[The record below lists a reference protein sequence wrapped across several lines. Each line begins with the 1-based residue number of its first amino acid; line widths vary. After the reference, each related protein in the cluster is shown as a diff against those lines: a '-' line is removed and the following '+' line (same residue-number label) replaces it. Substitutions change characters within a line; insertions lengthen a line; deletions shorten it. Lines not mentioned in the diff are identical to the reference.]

1 MATSNRR
8 STPGL
13 IDQARAEPH
22 RFEFF
27 QLVRL
32 LRLHY
37 SRTGRMDLDTRPHED
52 PLRFRSQLSLNFPA
66 SEVSDLQFERE
77 GKVSAAGLPLSEVQV
92 TFMGLVGPSG
102 VLPRPY
108 TELLI
113 ERHVQ
118 FRDDAAHAFL
128 DIFSHRMT
136 TLFYEAWQKYK
147 FYIEYERNGTS
158 DFDRYLL
165 NLVGFGPEAQK
176 QKFDKQGSPLRR
188 ELFSYFSGLF
198 AQKPRNAMNLEAML
212 SFYFSLPFKV
222 KPFAGRWLKLDA
234 SQCTQLGR
242 KNAVLGQSAVAGNRV
257 WDYQSCVRIET
268 APLDLADYQR
278 FQPGTVDYQKL
289 VELVRFYVGA
299 ELDFQLAPKLKPE
312 AVPAARLGRQ
322 GNVSLGWLGWLKRP
336 GVDVEPSRCALFHI
350 PFDGVSL

>member
-1 MATSNRR
+1 
-8 STPGL
+8 
-13 IDQARAEPH
+13 
-22 RFEFF
+22 
-27 QLVRL
+27 
-32 LRLHY
+32 
-37 SRTGRMDLDTRPHED
+37 MDLETRPHED

-113 ERHVQ
+113 DRHIQ
-118 FRDDAAHAFL
+118 YRDDAAHAFL

-158 DFDRYLL
+158 NFDRYLL
-165 NLVGFGPEAQK
+165 NLVGLGPEAQK
-176 QKFDKQGSPLRR
+176 QKFEKSDSPLRR
-188 ELFSYFSGLF
+188 ELFSYFSGMF
-198 AQKPRNAMNLEAML
+198 AQKPRNSLNLEVML

-222 KPFAGRWLKLDA
+222 KPLAGRWLKLDS

-242 KNAVLGQSAVAGNRV
+242 
-257 WDYQSCVRIET
+257 
-268 APLDLADYQR
+268 
-278 FQPGTVDYQKL
+278 
-289 VELVRFYVGA
+289 
-299 ELDFQLAPKLKPE
+299 
-312 AVPAARLGRQ
+312 
-322 GNVSLGWLGWLKRP
+322 
-336 GVDVEPSRCALFHI
+336 
-350 PFDGVSL
+350 

>member
-1 MATSNRR
+1 MARANRR
-8 STPGL
+8 SAPGL

-37 SRTGRMDLDTRPHED
+37 SRTGRMDLATRPHED

-66 SEVSDLQFERE
+66 SEVSDLHFERE
-77 GKVSAAGLPLSEVQV
+77 GKVSPTGLPLSEVQV

-108 TELLI
+108 TELLL
-113 ERHVQ
+113 ERHIQ
-118 FRDDAAHAFL
+118 YRDDAAHAFL

-147 FYIEYERNGTS
+147 FYIEHERNGTS
-158 DFDRYLL
+158 GFDRYLL
-165 NLVGFGPEAQK
+165 NLVGLGPEAQR
-176 QKFDKQGSPLRR
+176 QKFERRQSPLRR

-198 AQKPRNAMNLEAML
+198 SQKPRNALNLEVML

-242 KNAVLGQSAVAGNRV
+242 KNACLGQSAVAGNRV
-257 WDYQSCVRIET
+257 WDYQSCVRIELG
-268 APLDLADYQR
+268 PLALADYQR
-278 FQPGTVDYQKL
+278 FQPGTADYCRL

-299 ELDFQLAPKLKPE
+299 ELDFQIAPRLKAD
-312 AVPAARLGRQ
+312 AVPAARLGRG
-322 GNVSLGWLGWLKRP
+322 GNVSLGWQGWLKRP
-336 GVDVEPSRCALFHI
+336 GVDVEPSRCAVFQI
-350 PFDGVSL
+350 PFDGVAL

>member
-1 MATSNRR
+1 MARTNRR
-8 STPGL
+8 SAPGL

-37 SRTGRMDLDTRPHED
+37 SRTGRMDLATRPHED

-77 GKVSAAGLPLSEVQV
+77 GKVSATGLPLSEVQV

-108 TELLI
+108 TELLL
-113 ERHVQ
+113 ERHIQ
-118 FRDDAAHAFL
+118 YRDDAAHAFL

-147 FYIEYERNGTS
+147 FYIEHERNGTS
-158 DFDRYLL
+158 GFDRYLL
-165 NLVGFGPEAQK
+165 NLVGLGPQAQQ
-176 QKFDKQGSPLRR
+176 QKFERRESPLRR
-188 ELFSYFSGLF
+188 ELFSYFAGLF
-198 AQKPRNAMNLEAML
+198 SQKPRNALNLEVML
-212 SFYFSLPFKV
+212 GFYFSLPVKV
-222 KPFAGRWLKLDA
+222 KPFAGRWLKLDPT
-234 SQCTQLGR
+234 QCTQLGR
-242 KNAVLGQSAVAGNRV
+242 KNARLGQSAVAGNRV
-257 WDYQSCVRIET
+257 WDYQSCVRIELG
-268 APLDLADYQR
+268 PLALADYQR
-278 FQPGTVDYQKL
+278 FQPGTADYRRL

-299 ELDFQLAPKLKPE
+299 ELDFHIAPRLKPD
-312 AVPAARLGRQ
+312 AVPLARLGRG
-322 GNVSLGWLGWLKRP
+322 GNVRLGWLGWLKRP
-336 GVDVEPSRCALFHI
+336 GADVEPSRCAVFHI
-350 PFDGVSL
+350 PFDGVAL